1 MGKGAGGLVVGG
13 ESDLNAWRVIVPLV
27 LLVLV
32 LAVVQ
37 RPPSVPPAVP
47 DNAAVLDEFLDGA
60 REPGPRE
67 GIYRGANDTE
77 LGFIGYLSAAAD
89 NRTGIV
95 YFHGIESHAGWFDMA
110 ATMLQQ
116 SGIDVFCLDRRGSGI
131 NREDRGLL
139 SGHTESTDELFADID
154 AFVAPLRDRYE
165 RIVLVGLSW
174 GGKLGLA
181 YSLSRPEAV
190 DDLVLITPGI
200 RALVDVSLVEK
211 LGIFATSFL
220 APKTRFATPIEPEMF
235 TTTPEYLA
243 YIKADPLRLH
253 DATARFFM
261 TSHALDVFV
270 EERTGENQLPVLL
283 YLAGNDRIIDN
294 EGVKEVLGTSPA
306 AVEIIEYADQTHSIQ
321 FDAPERMV
329 ADMLVWL
336 GENQPA
342 DGE

>member
-1 MGKGAGGLVVGG
+1 MRV
-13 ESDLNAWRVIVPLV
+13 WRVIIPLL
-27 LLVLV
+27 LLVVV

-37 RPPSVPPAVP
+37 RPPSAPPRVP
-47 DNAAVLDEFLDGA
+47 DNTVMLDDYLAGA
-60 REPGPRE
+60 RERGPRE
-67 GIYRGANDTE
+67 GVYRGANGTE
-77 LGFIGYLSAAAD
+77 LGFVGYPAEAPD
-89 NRTGIV
+89 NRVGVV

-110 ATMLQQ
+110 ARMLQE

-139 SGHTESTDELFADID
+139 SGHTESMDELFADID
-154 AFVAPLRDRYE
+154 AFVVPLRERYE

-181 YSLSRPEAV
+181 YSVSRPEAV
-190 DDLVLITPGI
+190 DELVLITPGI
-200 RALVDVSLVEK
+200 RALVDVSLAEK
-211 LGIFATSFL
+211 LGIFATSFV

-261 TSHALDVFV
+261 TSHALDIFV
-270 EERTGENQLPVLL
+270 EERTRENRLPVLL

-294 EGVKEVLGTSPA
+294 DGVREVLDTSPA
-306 AVEIIEYADQTHSIQ
+306 PVEIIEYADQTHSIQ
-321 FDAPERMV
+321 FDAPRRMID
-329 ADMLVWL
+329 DMLEWL
-336 GENQPA
+336 GQNQSA
-342 DGE
+342 NGE

>member
-1 MGKGAGGLVVGG
+1 MRAARIILALLLLLVVM
-13 ESDLNAWRVIVPLV
+13 LVI
-27 LLVLV
+27 
-32 LAVVQ
+32 VQ
-37 RPPSVPPAVP
+37 RPPSAPPTLP
-47 DNAAVLDEFLDGA
+47 DNTAVLDDFLNGERDRGS
-60 REPGPRE
+60 RE
-67 GIYRGANDTE
+67 GVYRGANDTE
-77 LGFIGYLSAAAD
+77 LGFVGYLAETTD
-89 NRTGIV
+89 NSVGIV

-110 ATMLQQ
+110 ARMLQE

-139 SGHTESTDELFADID
+139 SGHTESMDELFADID
-154 AFVAPLRDRYE
+154 AFVVPLRGRYE

-181 YSLSRPEAV
+181 YSLSRPQAV

-200 RALVDVSLVEK
+200 RALVDVSLAEK
-211 LGIFATSFL
+211 LGIFTTSFL

-261 TSHALDVFV
+261 TSRALDIFV
-270 EERTGENQLPVLL
+270 EERTRENRLPVLL

-306 AVEIIEYADQTHSIQ
+306 AVDIIEYADQTHSIQ
-321 FDAPERMV
+321 FDAPRRMID
-329 ADMLVWL
+329 DMLEWL
-336 GENQPA
+336 GENQSA
-342 DGE
+342 NGE